1 MAQVYEAFIKAW
13 EIRSLEAKCTY
24 FCYSRLDC
32 GTGPGIVR
40 TGSKVHL
47 GRWNRLTV
55 FRHDW
60 GVWLQL
66 NGGKHEEGRSQGL
79 FSRITFAQPVL
90 LGSPASFFANTEHF
104 LEMKVSYQG
113 CLRHLEINNKAYHN
127 ILKTDA
133 LEGFDIRECRI
144 EEDDCQSLT
153 CQHHGLCRVAL
164 EDKGQQPAGMG
175 YCECPLGFDG
185 QFCETPVDIQIPSF
199 NGKSSH
205 LIFPGLGSKSPLWND
220 FQLVIRPQEEDGLL
234 LFNGDHHDGDFV
246 AVFLNQGFLEFAFDA
261 GDGVTVIRKNL

>member
-1 MAQVYEAFIKAW
+1 M
-13 EIRSLEAKCTY
+13 
-24 FCYSRLDC
+24 DC

-40 TGSKVHL
+40 TGTKVHL

-79 FSRITFAQPVL
+79 FSRITFAQPVY
-90 LGSPASFFANTEHF
+90 LGSPAAYFANTELF
-104 LEMKVSYQG
+104 LEMKASYQG
-113 CLRHLEINNKAYHN
+113 CLRHLEINNKAYPN
-127 ILKTDA
+127 ILKSDA

-144 EEDDCQSLT
+144 LEDDCQSLT

-164 EDKGQQPAGMG
+164 EDKGQHSQA

-199 NGKSSH
+199 NGHSSH

-220 FQLVIRPQEEDGLL
+220 FQLVIRPQEDSGLL

-246 AVFLNQGFLEFAFDA
+246 ALFLNQGFLEFAFDA
-261 GDGVTVIRKNL
+261 GDGVTVVRYNTYLKNWNIVCNDTF